1 MDFSFFSASSDLHL
15 LILLSQKKYV
25 NLVSIVIEMAMA
37 KAIEIVFK
45 WDWILKA
52 QLFKPKMAKV
62 TKSRNAETQNKKY
75 KENKKIPDK
84 LLC

>member
-52 QLFKPKMAKV
+52 QLFKSKMGKV

-75 KENKKIPDK
+75 KKKQKDSR
-84 LLC
+84 